1 MICANISGMTDI
13 TMPDID
19 TRRNQR
25 VVLEHTNGPFKGL
38 KQIMGHV
45 DNMGGGKG
53 APEATTEEFDITPG
67 ARKGIA
73 GLVKSTPRYLLYREI
88 TKPEGLGTFDR
99 RQR

>member
-1 MICANISGMTDI
+1 MLENMPEISNRG
-13 TMPDID
+13 
-19 TRRNQR
+19 RR

-38 KQIMGHV
+38 KQIMGHSDDFNGEPAPV
-45 DNMGGGKG
+45 TTDEFEINPGK
-53 APEATTEEFDITPG
+53 
-67 ARKGIA
+67 RKGIA